1 MSPLN
6 DLLSAIE
13 ADAKEERAR
22 LDESSRAEADE
33 ILAQARAE
41 AETVRAEPVKSQ
53 EPELRRESARRI
65 GAARVEATNLLR
77 EAREESFGQ
86 LLVVARSRLD
96 TLRASD
102 RYRDVLRALLEE
114 AHAALPNARVLR
126 VDAIDEARSSE
137 LANEYGL
144 AVEPTLQT
152 SGGLELV
159 ADDGRSIR
167 NTFEERVANAEPE
180 LRQDYGNRLAAL
192 EKSR

>member
-22 LDESSRAEADE
+22 LDESSRAESDE
-33 ILAQARAE
+33 ILDQARAE
-41 AETVRAEPVKSQ
+41 AETVRAEPVQSQ

-77 EAREESFGQ
+77 EAREESFEE
-86 LLVVARSRLD
+86 LLGVARSRLS

-102 RYRDVLRALLEE
+102 RYRDVLRGLLQE

-126 VDAIDEARSSE
+126 VDAIDEALASE
-137 LANEYGL
+137 LADEYGL
-144 AVEPTLQT
+144 NVEPTLQT

-159 ADDGRSIR
+159 AGDGRSIR

-180 LRQDYGNRLAAL
+180 LRKAYGERLAESEEA
-192 EKSR
+192 R

>member
-41 AETVRAEPVKSQ
+41 AETVRAEPVRSQ
-53 EPELRRESARRI
+53 ELELRREAARRI

-77 EAREESFGQ
+77 SAREESFDQ
-86 LLVVARSRLD
+86 LLRVARSRLGAM
-96 TLRASD
+96 RASG

-114 AHAALPNARVLR
+114 AYAALPNARVLR
-126 VDAIDEARSSE
+126 VDATDEALASE

-144 AVEPTLQT
+144 TVEPTLQT
-152 SGGLELV
+152 SGGLEL
-159 ADDGRSIR
+159 AGDDGRSIR
-167 NTFEERVANAEPE
+167 NTFEERLANAEPE
-180 LRQDYGNRLAAL
+180 LRQAYGNRLAGL
-192 EKSR
+192 EETR

>member
-22 LDESSRAEADE
+22 LDESSRAESDE
-33 ILAQARAE
+33 ILDQARAE
-41 AETVRAEPVKSQ
+41 AETVRTEPVKVQ

-77 EAREESFGQ
+77 EAREESFEE
-86 LLVVARSRLD
+86 LIKVARSRLS

-102 RYRDVLRALLEE
+102 RYRDVLQGLLQE

-126 VDAIDEARSSE
+126 VDAIDEALASE
-137 LANEYGL
+137 LADEYGL
-144 AVEPTLQT
+144 SVEPTLQT

-180 LRQDYGNRLAAL
+180 LRQAYGERLAGL
-192 EKSR
+192 EAAR

>member
-22 LDESSRAEADE
+22 LDESSRAESDE
-33 ILAQARAE
+33 ILDQARAE
-41 AETVRAEPVKSQ
+41 AETVRAEPVQSQ

-77 EAREESFGQ
+77 EAREESFEE
-86 LLVVARSRLD
+86 LLGVARSRLS

-102 RYRDVLRALLEE
+102 RYRDVLRGLLQE

-126 VDAIDEARSSE
+126 VDAIDEALASE

-180 LRQDYGNRLAAL
+180 LRQAYGERLAESEEA
-192 EKSR
+192 R

>member
-22 LDESSRAEADE
+22 LDESSRAESDE

-41 AETVRAEPVKSQ
+41 AETVRAEPVQSQ

-114 AHAALPNARVLR
+114 AHAALPNARGLR
-126 VDAIDEARSSE
+126 VDSVDEALASE

-167 NTFEERVANAEPE
+167 NTFEERLANAEPE
-180 LRQDYGNRLAAL
+180 LRQAYGNRLAGL